1 MAARQKMTVDKGRKH
16 MIKHI
21 YLIKLKNRT
30 DAPAVAERLRTLKRE
45 IPEIASLEIG
55 IDFRGA
61 ENSYDLVECVS
72 FRTEEDFRR
81 FGENAYHEEI
91 RRYLK
96 TVQLATAKVDFS
108 SVEPERERI
117 S

>member
-1 MAARQKMTVDKGRKH
+1 MTVDRGRKH

-21 YLIKLKNRT
+21 YLIKLKNRA
-30 DAPAVAERLRTLKRE
+30 DAPEVAERLQTLKRE

-55 IDFRGA
+55 IDFKGA

-72 FRTEEDFRR
+72 FRTEADFRR
-81 FGENAYHEEI
+81 FGENAYHEGI

-96 TVQLATAKVDFS
+96 TVQLATAKVDFLS
-108 SVEPERERI
+108 AQQEKERI